1 MEDRKHILDFLTQII
16 LIFGITLLVITAI
29 CFLVG
34 EDAREYSTMFA
45 LGSKGI
51 PINTIWQ
58 YLISSACIAG
68 LRFLFFTDSVFK
80 KMSITRRTIGMVISV
95 IALIGVFAYGFGWF
109 PVNEPKCWIIFL
121 VCFGICFVISAAVSI
136 WKENTDNKQLSDGL
150 KNLKEGKDGSVNR
163 SK

>member
-1 MEDRKHILDFLTQII
+1 MEERKHILDYLSQII
-16 LIFGITLLVITAI
+16 LIFGITLLVITAV

-58 YLISSACIAG
+58 YLMSSACIAG
-68 LRFLFFTDSVFK
+68 LRFLFLTDSVFK
-80 KMSITRRTIGMVISV
+80 KMSITKRTIGMVISV

-109 PVNEPKCWIIFL
+109 PVNEPKYWMIFL